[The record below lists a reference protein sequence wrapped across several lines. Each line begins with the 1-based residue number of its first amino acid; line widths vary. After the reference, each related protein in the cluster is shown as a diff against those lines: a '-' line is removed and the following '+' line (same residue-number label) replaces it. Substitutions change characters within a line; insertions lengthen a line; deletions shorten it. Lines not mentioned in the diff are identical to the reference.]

1 MPDVVGPECNF
12 KTRGRDPARTGDS
25 GIIDQAVN
33 RQIAC
38 EHFLRSMVDRVE
50 VRQIERERVKLE
62 NNEKKMLEDI
72 KKLAKKNQHGPAK
85 AMSKDMIR
93 MRN

>member
-1 MPDVVGPECNF
+1 MGNSPPK
-12 KTRGRDPARTGDS
+12 KTAKELARENKR
-25 GIIDQAVN
+25 I
-33 RQIAC
+33 
-38 EHFLRSMVDRVE
+38 VDRA
-50 VRQIERERVKLE
+50 VRQIERERVKME

-72 KKLAKKNQHGPAK
+72 KKLAKKNHHGPAK